1 MVSVVMPAYNAEKY
15 IKKAIDSILVQT
27 YQDFEL
33 LIIEDCSTDRT
44 LEMIESCQ
52 DSRIRLFKNE
62 VNRGIAYSTN
72 VGLRE
77 SRGEYI
83 ALLDDDDMAVCERLE
98 IQKTYLDAHPDIDV
112 LGGRSVTIDEK
123 DTYLWI
129 ENEPRKNPRY
139 IEALL
144 LFKRVDFRNGTTMI
158 RKSFIEKHGLCYQEA
173 CFGMQDYQFFIASS
187 KVGNISSVGKILL
200 LSRVHEEN
208 HTAVEKAKRG
218 TQRAEKYF
226 ELQKES
232 LKASGYQLQDT
243 SMRLIGK
250 LFSEEGALC
259 ADYKEYRKLVKVLE
273 ELMKQAKEMNV
284 SYQRELEH
292 LCKTILAD
300 QAVRMQNFEIGMFL
314 GNEAGV

>member
-15 IKKAIDSILVQT
+15 IKKAIDSILTQT

-33 LIIEDCSTDRT
+33 LIIEDCSTDHT
-44 LEMIESCQ
+44 LGIIQSCQ

-72 VGLRE
+72 IGLRE

-83 ALLDDDDMAVCERLE
+83 ALLDDDDMAVRERLE
-98 IQKTYLDAHPDIDV
+98 IQKTYLDAHPEIDV
-112 LGGRSVTIDEK
+112 LGGRSVTIDEN

-144 LFKRVDFRNGTTMI
+144 LFKRVDFRNGTTMF
-158 RKSFIEKHGLCYQEA
+158 RKSFIEKHSLSYREA
-173 CFGMQDYQFFIASS
+173 CFGMQDYQFFVESS
-187 KVGNISSVGKILL
+187 KVGNISSVGNILL

-208 HTAVEKAKRG
+208 KTAVEKAQRG
-218 TQRAEKYF
+218 AKRAEKYF
-226 ELQKES
+226 ALQKES

-243 SMRLIGK
+243 SMQLIGK

-259 ADYKEYRKLVKVLE
+259 DDYEEYRKLVKILE
-273 ELMKQAKEMNV
+273 ELMEQAGAMNV
-284 SYQRELEH
+284 NYLRELEH

-300 QAVRMQNFEIGMFL
+300 QAVRMRNFEIGMFL
-314 GNEAGV
+314 GNEAEV